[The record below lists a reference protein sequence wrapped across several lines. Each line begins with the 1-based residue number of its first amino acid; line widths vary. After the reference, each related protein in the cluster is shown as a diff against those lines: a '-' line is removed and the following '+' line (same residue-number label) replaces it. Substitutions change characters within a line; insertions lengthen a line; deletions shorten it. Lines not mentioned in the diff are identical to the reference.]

1 MLFFLP
7 SVTVILI
14 HWRQNQFSIAVEH
27 IYFIFEAN
35 PTLQWRSIGKNSFTL
50 GSETLLDSKGEFSF
64 YIGYTKQAFLVSHL
78 FSRISLLLCI
88 SSFCPRTLLGKDQT
102 MQRMNY
108 LKDLFVSSLEKGGLP
123 AAAEGTTSL
132 VISMSFLLRV
142 KITEVKRIS
151 EKPVQ

>member
-1 MLFFLP
+1 MKKHWEKFFHFRIRNLTRQQRGIQLLYRIHKASIFGFSLFCR
-7 SVTVILI
+7 IL
-14 HWRQNQFSIAVEH
+14 
-27 IYFIFEAN
+27 
-35 PTLQWRSIGKNSFTL
+35 
-50 GSETLLDSKGEFSF
+50 
-64 YIGYTKQAFLVSHL
+64 
-78 FSRISLLLCI
+78 LLLCI